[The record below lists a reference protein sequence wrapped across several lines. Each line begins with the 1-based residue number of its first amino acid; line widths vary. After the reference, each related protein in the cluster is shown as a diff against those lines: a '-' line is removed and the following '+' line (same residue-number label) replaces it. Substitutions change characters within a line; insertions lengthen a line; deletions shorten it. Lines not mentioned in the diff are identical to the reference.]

1 MSFAR
6 ARSYGASCEKL
17 DEKKINKYTSGFW
30 LKARWRFFL
39 KTSFHLFLS
48 KKTSRIFYF
57 VKIMMTI
64 GVIGII
70 VVLVT
75 LFIWLL
81 VLPQNTEN
89 FFEKEGEGRRIPG
102 SAGAVAG
109 PLPPVVQEEFWL
121 PIDTDPMP
129 YAPAR
134 MLAGGYFPVASNIMT
149 KTI

>member
-1 MSFAR
+1 MDDRRNRSPGGVVYLV
-6 ARSYGASCEKL
+6 ARS
-17 DEKKINKYTSGFW
+17 T
-30 LKARWRFFL
+30 
-39 KTSFHLFLS
+39 
-48 KKTSRIFYF
+48 
-57 VKIMMTI
+57 
-64 GVIGII
+64 
-70 VVLVT
+70 
-75 LFIWLL
+75 
-81 VLPQNTEN
+81 PNTEN
-89 FFEKEGEGRRIPG
+89 FLENEGRRIPG

>member
-1 MSFAR
+1 MAF
-6 ARSYGASCEKL
+6 
-17 DEKKINKYTSGFW
+17 
-30 LKARWRFFL
+30 
-39 KTSFHLFLS
+39 
-48 KKTSRIFYF
+48 FYF
-57 VKIMMTI
+57 VKIMTTNAWTI
-64 GVIGII
+64 GVI

-89 FFEKEGEGRRIPG
+89 FLENEGRRIPG

-109 PLPPVVQEEFWL
+109 PLPPGVPEEFWL
-121 PIDTDPMP
+121 PIDTNPMP